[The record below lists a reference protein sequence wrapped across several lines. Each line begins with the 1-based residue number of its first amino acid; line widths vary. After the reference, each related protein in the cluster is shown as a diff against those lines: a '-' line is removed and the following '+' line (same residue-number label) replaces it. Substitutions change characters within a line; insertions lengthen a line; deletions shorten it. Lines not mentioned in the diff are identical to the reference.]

1 VLNTPTLKAIK
12 WWPGALGKTGTHA
25 VLYAQLIL
33 GGKEYGVHVFMLQMR
48 DENHLPL
55 PGVNLGD
62 LGVKMGDNANDT
74 GFMSLDNVRVPRTH
88 LLSKYHTVTKL
99 GKYETVLKADPQ
111 VHYTT
116 MMSTRAMMVNTAGAR
131 LCQAST
137 IAIRYSC
144 VRRQGFKEMKQGI
157 SYLSEE
163 YQIVDQKIQQYRLFK
178 QLAHAYGMKFTGTWM
193 LDQLKVIEGGEW
205 GAIKTTEGLKEI
217 AMASAGLKS
226 LCSQLAIHGIE
237 DLRKCCG
244 GNGYL
249 LNSGLAAMACD
260 YLWQITAEGDMI
272 ILAMMTARFLHQ
284 TVDSAISGNKVSG
297 VVDYFNV
304 LNNKNFSL
312 KSQLPQPARS
322 AADFQNINYVLSLNR
337 FRTLQK
343 NYNVNVAI
351 NQMMKDK
358 HCSFQDAF
366 SAYSNE
372 TLKATYAHSY
382 YIIMSNFVLKIKE
395 CQDERTRTVLTRLC
409 VLMACTNMLDDNW
422 GDILDNDQFKFIR
435 TAINTLLSEI
445 RPDCIALVD
454 AFDIPDF
461 VLKSTLGSY
470 DGNVYEAL
478 FEAAQHSTLNR
489 KEVFPGY
496 EEVLR
501 PHLDLELLKKGNVP
515 IPEKAASSAK
525 F

>member
-1 VLNTPTLKAIK
+1 
-12 WWPGALGKTGTHA
+12 
-25 VLYAQLIL
+25 
-33 GGKEYGVHVFMLQMR
+33 MQMR

-55 PGVNLGD
+55 PGVTIGD

-74 GFMSLDNVRVPRTH
+74 GFMVLENVRVPRTH
-88 LLSKYHTVTKL
+88 LLSKYHTLTKL

-137 IAIRYSC
+137 IAIRYST
-144 VRRQGFKEMKQGI
+144 VRKQAFKDSKSGI

-163 YQIVDQKIQQYRLFK
+163 HQIVDHKIQQYRLFK
-178 QLAHAYGMKFTGTWM
+178 QLAYAYAMKFNGTWM

-205 GAIKTTEGLKEI
+205 GAIKTTDGLKEL

-226 LCSQLAIHGIE
+226 LCSQVALHGIE

-249 LNSGLAAMACD
+249 LNSGIAAMACD
-260 YLWQITAEGDMI
+260 YLWQVTAEGDMI

-284 TVDSAISGNKVSG
+284 TVDAAIAGKPISG
-297 VVDYFNV
+297 VVDYIGV
-304 LNNKNFSL
+304 LNNNHLSVN
-312 KSQLPQPARS
+312 SQQPIPATSS
-322 AADFQNINYVLSLNR
+322 AEFFNINYLLSLFR
-337 FRTLQK
+337 FRALIR
-343 NYNVNVAI
+343 NYNVNRSV
-351 NQMMKDK
+351 NHTMSEKRM
-358 HCSFQDAF
+358 SFQDAF
-366 SAYSNE
+366 SLHANE
-372 TLKATYAHSY
+372 ALIATYAHSY
-382 YIIMSNFVLKIKE
+382 YLILNNFIIKVKE
-395 CQDERTRTVLTRLC
+395 CTNESVRTVLTRLC
-409 VLMACTNMLDDNW
+409 ALMACANMLDDNW
-422 GDILDNDQFKFIR
+422 GDILNTDQFRYIK
-435 TAINTLLSEI
+435 TAVGTLLNEI

-454 AFDIPDF
+454 SFDIPDF
-461 VLKSTLGSY
+461 VLKSTIGRY

-478 FEAAQHSTLNR
+478 FDAAQHSTLNR
-489 KEVFPGY
+489 TEVFQGY

-501 PHLDLELLKKGNVP
+501 PHLNLDLIKAGKKPLPTKG
-515 IPEKAASSAK
+515 K